1 MLYIAGIVIT
11 IFLCLLLFTKK
22 NKTEADLI
30 LALWLFFIA
39 LHNTNYQV
47 IWLSH
52 HNRKAD

>member
-1 MLYIAGIVIT
+1 MLFIAGIVIT

-39 LHNTNYQV
+39 LDNTNYQV

-52 HNRKAD
+52 QNRKAD